1 MMRSS
6 VKTILV
12 LLVFLSSG
20 HSAFAQQPV
29 YSLRVDYHYGSLN
42 PWLFYE
48 IPLSRTA
55 GWLSVFQ
62 MSSQGFAQIDFGPS
76 FHLGKWQFIP
86 QIGFEFSESQDQGAR
101 LSHLVYETYALYYSG
116 KFSFESWNLY
126 FSETVKDQA
135 SFFYYRD
142 FFLFRVFPKFSIGPQ
157 VEGTAASGMTT
168 SKYLGGQ
175 VSLDIGIG
183 SMSLFMGRDQKS
195 EHSVFRM
202 TFLKTF

>member
-1 MMRSS
+1 MRSS
-6 VKTILV
+6 VKTILA
-12 LLVFLSSG
+12 LLIILSSG

-48 IPLSRTA
+48 IPISSTT

-62 MSSQGFAQIDFGPS
+62 MSSQGFAQMDFGPS
-76 FHLGKWQFIP
+76 FHSGKWQLIP
-86 QIGFEFSESQDQGAR
+86 QIGFEFSESQEKGAR
-101 LSHLVYETYALYYSG
+101 MSHLVYEAYALYYSG
-116 KFSFESWNLY
+116 KLSFESWNLY
-126 FSETVKDQA
+126 FSKTVEDRP

-142 FFLFRVFPKFSIGPQ
+142 FLLYRVLPKMFIGPQ
-157 VEGTAASGMTT
+157 VEGYAASRMTT
-168 SKYLGGQ
+168 SRYLGGQ
-175 VSLDIGIG
+175 ISLDIGIG
-183 SMSLFMGRDQKS
+183 SMGFFWGREQKN

>member
-1 MMRSS
+1 MRSG
-6 VKTILV
+6 VKTILA

-20 HSAFAQQPV
+20 HSAFAQKSV

-48 IPLSRTA
+48 IPISRTA

-62 MSSQGFAQIDFGPS
+62 VSSQGFAQIDFGPS
-76 FHLGKWQFIP
+76 FHSGKWQFIP
-86 QIGFEFSESQDQGAR
+86 QIGFEFSESEDKGAR
-101 LSHLVYETYALYYSG
+101 LSHLVYEAYALYYSG
-116 KFSFESWNLY
+116 KLSFESWNLY
-126 FSETVKDQA
+126 FSKSAKEQT

-142 FFLFRVFPKFSIGPQ
+142 FILFRVFPKASIGPQ
-157 VEGTAASGMTT
+157 VEGSAASGMTT

-175 VSLDIGIG
+175 ISLDIGIG
-183 SMSLFMGRDQKS
+183 SMSFFWGQERKS
-195 EHSVFRM
+195 KHSVFRM